1 MKRLVHILL
10 VALMLIVTGLEELH
24 AQTGCIAGNCKRGRG
39 TYVYKNGDKYI
50 GQFRDEYRNG
60 EGRLIFANGDQ
71 LSGFFANDTIQGRA
85 TMKYTNG
92 EVYSGQF
99 KDNETREGYGVLQ
112 KKDSTRYEGNWKNN
126 VQEGSGVLYK
136 HDGTIVYGEWV
147 NGQLSKTH
155 PYQWKTDTT
164 GDSYF
169 CRTMRGIIP
178 LMNPGLVALRAN
190 RLGNAKPTWAPKY
203 YILGS
208 SSATITYG
216 DDSSA
221 QVTYML
227 LTGGSA
233 AYAHDVYDAIRN
245 KLKICK
251 PYDWTVKDDM
261 GDLQP
266 GEDLKSIRIVDKKC
280 LHHMGTGKMAELR
293 CEKNVGNGGYDI
305 TLKFINFDKK

>member
-1 MKRLVHILL
+1 V
-10 VALMLIVTGLEELH
+10 LI
-24 AQTGCIAGNCKRGRG
+24 
-39 TYVYKNGDKYI
+39 
-50 GQFRDEYRNG
+50 
-60 EGRLIFANGDQ
+60 
-71 LSGFFANDTIQGRA
+71 GFFVNDTIQGKGEMR
-85 TMKYTNG
+85 YTNG
-92 EVYSGQF
+92 EKYNGQF
-99 KDNETREGYGVLQ
+99 KDNTTRDGYGVLL

-126 VQEGSGVLYK
+126 VQEGSGVLYRK
-136 HDGTIVYGEWV
+136 DGTIVYGEWS

-155 PYQWKTDTT
+155 PYLWKTDTT

-169 CRTMRGIIP
+169 CRSMRGIIP
-178 LMNPGLVALRAN
+178 LMNVGLVALRAN
-190 RLGNAKPTWAPKY
+190 KLSNGSKPTWAPKY

-227 LTGGSA
+227 LTGGNA
-233 AYAHDVYDAIRN
+233 AQAHDVYNAIRN

-266 GEDLKSIRIVDKKC
+266 GEDLKSILIMDKKC
-280 LHHMGTGKMAELR
+280 LHNMGTGKMAELR

-305 TLKFINFDKK
+305 TLKFINFDKR